1 MMDLDHE
8 VFNEW
13 YNIDTSKMFL
23 TKDIAFAVF
32 QAGLNHGRKEIEEK
46 YANMESVATIDC
58 GVLNWV
64 DGKQVDTA
72 ELIIR
77 PKD

>member
-1 MMDLDHE
+1 MKTDYEIYHDLKKALRPQH
-8 VFNEW
+8 
-13 YNIDTSKMFL
+13 SQ

-77 PKD
+77 PKE